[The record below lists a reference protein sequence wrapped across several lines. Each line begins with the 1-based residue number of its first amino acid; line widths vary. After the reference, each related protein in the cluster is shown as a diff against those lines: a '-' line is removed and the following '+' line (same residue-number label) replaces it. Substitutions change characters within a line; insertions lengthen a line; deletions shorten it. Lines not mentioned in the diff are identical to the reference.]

1 MSAERPLICQAVS
14 YSRTAQF
21 LAGCDIR
28 AIVKQSYALVGE
40 GNQVTAG
47 FEARDGG
54 FDLLLGDR
62 VILRHR
68 IDAPAFRIAKGNPTV
83 TMVRGN
89 FRHED
94 APSDERVPRYMVLP
108 EMKMT
113 HVGWFDRLRGK
124 KPASIWSNDVAENC
138 KNGFVF
144 LSDAEGGEP
153 VLEFWFP
160 EDLPCVK
167 VQACGGHDRV
177 SIDWLVTHDE
187 VVWGGGEQMSYLALN
202 GRKFPMWTSEPGVGR
217 DPGTALTDKVSADG
231 SFAGGDYWTTNYPQP
246 TMLFSGGHS
255 ISLENSCY
263 SELDLTHSGVAR
275 TNIWQGNGIFWF
287 GSGSSPADLTQQFS
301 FPELGPPQTQPPLPD
316 WAINGAIIG
325 LKDGANSF
333 ERLENIIDAGT
344 AVTGL
349 WCEDWCGIRQTSFG
363 RRLFWDWQ
371 WQPARYP
378 DLPAKIAGLKAR
390 GIRFL
395 GYVNP
400 YLAVDGPLYAEAAAK
415 GYFARRLDSDE
426 PYWVDF
432 GEFDAGVVDFTNAAA
447 AAWFAEE
454 IIGKR
459 MLDFGLDGW
468 MADFGEYLPVDLRLH
483 DGDPMEMHNQW
494 PVLWAEVNH
503 RAVASR
509 GKTGEILWFM
519 RAGFTGSQRYCPL
532 LWAGDQSVDFS
543 RHDGIGTVITA
554 ALSAGLVGNA
564 YSHSDVGG
572 YTSLHGNVRTEELM
586 QRWYELGAFTPVM
599 RTHEGNRP
607 DDNVQIDSTPALL
620 AGFARWSRVHAA
632 LAPYVRQI
640 CEDAQASGLPAQRA
654 LFLHYPQD
662 RETFTIQ
669 DQYLYGA
676 DLMVAPVIEEG
687 AVARQV
693 YLPAGEWVH
702 VWSGVRYGA
711 GRHRIDAPIGAPPV
725 FWREGSSF
733 SDLFAS
739 LPTIRDSI

>member
-1 MSAERPLICQAVS
+1 VQICDD
-14 YSRTAQF
+14 F
-21 LAGCDIR
+21 
-28 AIVKQSYALVGE
+28 VGE
-40 GNQVTAG
+40 NSHVTAR
-47 FEARDGG
+47 FEAKDGG

-62 VILRHR
+62 IILRHR

-83 TMVRGN
+83 TMVRGS

-94 APSDERVPRYMVLP
+94 APKDERVLRYVVPYAAGNQIGLSSVLDGEPMLAISYIP
-108 EMKMT
+108 EDGP
-113 HVGWFDRLRGK
+113 HPAVIVARCLIDGFDRVHV
-124 KPASIWSNDVAENC
+124 DFVAE
-138 KNGFVF
+138 
-144 LSDAEGGEP
+144 D
-153 VLEFWFP
+153 
-160 EDLPCVK
+160 
-167 VQACGGHDRV
+167 
-177 SIDWLVTHDE
+177 DE
-187 VVWGGGEQMSYLALN
+187 YIWGGGEQMSYLALN
-202 GRKFPMWTSEPGVGR
+202 GRRFPMWTSEPGVGR
-217 DPGTALTDKVSADG
+217 EPGTELTDKMSADG
-231 SFAGGDYWTTNYPQP
+231 SFAGGDYWTTNYPEP
-246 TMLFSGGHS
+246 TFLSSRGYSARMLGTSF
-255 ISLENSCY
+255 
-263 SELDLTHSGVAR
+263 SELDLADGTRHRFSTWHKTAVIELHQAD
-275 TNIWQGNGIFWF
+275 TPAELVQKLPHTSWPKHKLPHWGI
-287 GSGSSPADLTQQFS
+287 G
-301 FPELGPPQTQPPLPD
+301 
-316 WAINGAIIG
+316 GAIIG

-333 ERLENIIDAGT
+333 DRLEKIIEAGT

-378 DLPAKIAGLKAR
+378 DLPAKIAELKAR

-400 YLAVDGPLYAEAAAK
+400 YLAADGPLYAEAATK
-415 GYFARRLDSDE
+415 GYFALRLDCDE
-426 PYWVDF
+426 PYLVDF
-432 GEFDAGVVDFTNAAA
+432 GEFDAGVVDFTNPAAA
-447 AAWFAEE
+447 EWFAEE
-454 IIGKR
+454 IIGRR

-483 DGDPMEMHNQW
+483 DGDPMEQHNNW

-509 GKTGEILWFM
+509 GKTGEVLWFM
-519 RAGFTGSQRYCPL
+519 RAGFTGSQQYCPL

-607 DDNVQIDSTPALL
+607 EDNLQIDSTPELL

-632 LAPYVRQI
+632 LAPYVRHL
-640 CEDAQASGLPAQRA
+640 CDEAQESGLPAQRA
-654 LFLHYPQD
+654 LFLHYPDD

-669 DQYLYGA
+669 DQYLYGS
-676 DLMVAPVIEEG
+676 DLMVAPVIEER
-687 AVARQV
+687 ATAREV
-693 YLPAGEWVH
+693 YLPEGDWVH
-702 VWSGVRYGA
+702 VWSGVPYSA
-711 GRHRIDAPIGAPPV
+711 GRHTIDAPIGWPPV
-725 FWREGSSF
+725 FWREGSGF
-733 SDLFAS
+733 ADLFAS
-739 LPTIRDSI
+739 LPDIRDSI